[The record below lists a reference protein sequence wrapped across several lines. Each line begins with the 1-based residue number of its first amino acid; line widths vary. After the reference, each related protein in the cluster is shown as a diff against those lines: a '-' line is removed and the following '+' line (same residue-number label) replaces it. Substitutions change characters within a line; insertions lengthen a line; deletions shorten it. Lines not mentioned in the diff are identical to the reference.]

1 MCRGGGH
8 GPGGRN
14 VDSSKLIFKFSLK
27 TKHNKAKQNKT
38 KQNKMK
44 QNKTKQNKTKL
55 NKTEEN

>member
-1 MCRGGGH
+1 MCRGGGQ

-44 QNKTKQNKTKL
+44 QNKTKL
-55 NKTEEN
+55 S